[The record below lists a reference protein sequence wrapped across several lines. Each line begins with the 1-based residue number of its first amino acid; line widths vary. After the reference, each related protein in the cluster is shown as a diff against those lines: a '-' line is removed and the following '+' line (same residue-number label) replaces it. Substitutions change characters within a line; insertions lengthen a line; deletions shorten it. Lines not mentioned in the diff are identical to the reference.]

1 MALKNYKLDGAPTAK
16 VKIEG
21 KTYDVDLGNITF
33 VVEANSWAQ
42 RLSSFAGLANDEVMD
57 NLATLADEA
66 HNIVAFALG
75 EEAAEELIG
84 KANRLNIYRLMKII
98 SILTEVYSDS
108 DAVSKVSEL
117 ITQENASMDE

>member
-33 VVEANSWAQ
+33 VVEANSWAN
-42 RLSSFAGLANDEVMD
+42 RLSSFAGLTNDEVMD
-57 NLATLADEA
+57 NLTTLADEA

-98 SILTEVYSDS
+98 SILTEVYSAS

-117 ITQENASMDE
+117 ITKENSSMDE

>member
-1 MALKNYKLDGAPTAK
+1 MALKNYKLDGAPKAK

-42 RLSSFAGLANDEVMD
+42 RLSSFAGLTNDEVMD

-84 KANRLNIYRLMKII
+84 KANRLNIYCLMKII
-98 SILTEVYSDS
+98 SILTEVYSAS

-117 ITQENASMDE
+117 ITQENSSMDE

>member
-1 MALKNYKLDGAPTAK
+1 MALKNYKLDGAPKAK

-42 RLSSFAGLANDEVMD
+42 RLSSFAGLTNDEVMD
-57 NLATLADEA
+57 NLTTLADEA

-84 KANRLNIYRLMKII
+84 QANRLNIYRLMKII
-98 SILTEVYSDS
+98 SILTEVYSAS

-117 ITQENASMDE
+117 ITQENSSMDE

>member
-1 MALKNYKLDGAPTAK
+1 MALKNYKLDGAPKAK

-42 RLSSFAGLANDEVMD
+42 RLSSFAGLSNDEVMD
-57 NLATLADEA
+57 NLTALAYEA

-84 KANRLNIYRLMKII
+84 QANRLNIYRLMKII
-98 SILTEVYSDS
+98 SILTEVYSAS

-117 ITQENASMDE
+117 ITQENSSMDE

>member
-1 MALKNYKLDGAPTAK
+1 MALKNYKLDGVPTAK

-33 VVEANSWAQ
+33 VVEANSWAK
-42 RLSSFAGLANDEVMD
+42 RLSSFNGLSNDEVMG
-57 NLATLADEA
+57 NLTTLADEA

-98 SILTEVYSDS
+98 SILAEVYSAS

-117 ITQENASMDE
+117 ITQENSSMDE

>member
-1 MALKNYKLDGAPTAK
+1 MALKNYKLDGAPKAK

-57 NLATLADEA
+57 NLTTLADEA

-84 KANRLNIYRLMKII
+84 QANRLNIYRLMKII

-117 ITQENASMDE
+117 ITKENASMDE

>member
-57 NLATLADEA
+57 NLAALADEA

-84 KANRLNIYRLMKII
+84 KANRLNIYRLMRII
-98 SILTEVYSDS
+98 SILTEVYSAS

-117 ITQENASMDE
+117 ITKENSSMDE

>member
-1 MALKNYKLDGAPTAK
+1 MALKNYKLDGVPKAK

-42 RLSSFAGLANDEVMD
+42 RLSSFAGLSNDEVMD
-57 NLATLADEA
+57 NLTTLADEA

-98 SILTEVYSDS
+98 SILAEVYSAS

-117 ITQENASMDE
+117 ITQKNSSMDE

>member
-1 MALKNYKLDGAPTAK
+1 MSLKNYKLDGAPKAK

-98 SILTEVYSDS
+98 SILTEVYSAS

-117 ITQENASMDE
+117 ITQENSSMDE

>member
-21 KTYDVDLGNITF
+21 KTYEVDLGNITF
-33 VVEANSWAQ
+33 VVEANSWAK
-42 RLSSFAGLANDEVMD
+42 RLSSFNGLSNDEVMD
-57 NLATLADEA
+57 NLTTLADEA

-75 EEAAEELIG
+75 EEAAEELIS

-98 SILTEVYSDS
+98 SILTEVYSAS

-117 ITQENASMDE
+117 ITKENSSMDE

>member
-42 RLSSFAGLANDEVMD
+42 RLSSFAGLANDEVMS
-57 NLATLADEA
+57 NLTTLADEA

-84 KANRLNIYRLMKII
+84 KANKLNIYRLMKII
-98 SILTEVYSDS
+98 SILTEVYSAS

-117 ITQENASMDE
+117 ITKENSSMDE

>member
-57 NLATLADEA
+57 NLTNLADEA

-98 SILTEVYSDS
+98 SILTEVYSAS

-117 ITQENASMDE
+117 ITQENSSMDE

>member
-42 RLSSFAGLANDEVMD
+42 RLSSFAGLANEEVMD
-57 NLATLADEA
+57 NLTTLADEA

-98 SILTEVYSDS
+98 SILTEVYSAS

-117 ITQENASMDE
+117 ITKENSSMDE

>member
-1 MALKNYKLDGAPTAK
+1 MALKNYKLDGAPAAK

-98 SILTEVYSDS
+98 SILTEVYSAS

-117 ITQENASMDE
+117 ITQENSSMDE

>member
-57 NLATLADEA
+57 NLETLADEA

-84 KANRLNIYRLMKII
+84 QANRLNIYRLMKII
-98 SILTEVYSDS
+98 SILTEVYSAS

-117 ITQENASMDE
+117 ITKENSSMDE

>member
-1 MALKNYKLDGAPTAK
+1 MALKNYKLDGAPKAK

-84 KANRLNIYRLMKII
+84 QANRLNIYRLMKII
-98 SILTEVYSDS
+98 SILTEVYSAS

-117 ITQENASMDE
+117 ITQENSSMDE

>member
-1 MALKNYKLDGAPTAK
+1 MALKNYKLDGAPKAK

-21 KTYDVDLGNITF
+21 KTYEVDLGNITF
-33 VVEANSWAQ
+33 VVEANSWAK
-42 RLSSFAGLANDEVMD
+42 RLSSFNGLSNDEVMD
-57 NLATLADEA
+57 NLKTLAEEA

-117 ITQENASMDE
+117 ITQENSSMDE

>member
-75 EEAAEELIG
+75 DEAAEELIG

-98 SILTEVYSDS
+98 SILTEVYSAS

-117 ITQENASMDE
+117 ITQENSSMDE

>member
-1 MALKNYKLDGAPTAK
+1 MALKNYKLDGAPKAK

-21 KTYDVDLGNITF
+21 KTYDVDLCNITF
-33 VVEANSWAQ
+33 VVEASSWAK
-42 RLSSFAGLANDEVMD
+42 RLSSFAGLSNDEVMD
-57 NLATLADEA
+57 NLTTLADDA

-84 KANRLNIYRLMKII
+84 QANRLNIYRLMKII
-98 SILTEVYSDS
+98 SILTEVYSAS

-117 ITQENASMDE
+117 ITQENSSMDE

>member
-16 VKIEG
+16 AKIEG

-57 NLATLADEA
+57 NLTTLADEA

-98 SILTEVYSDS
+98 SILTEVYSAS

>member
-1 MALKNYKLDGAPTAK
+1 MALKNFKFDGAPTAK

-33 VVEANSWAQ
+33 VVEANSWAK
-42 RLSSFAGLANDEVMD
+42 RLSSFNGLSNDEVMD
-57 NLATLADEA
+57 NLTTLADEA

-98 SILTEVYSDS
+98 SILTEVYSAS

-117 ITQENASMDE
+117 ITKENASMDE

>member
-57 NLATLADEA
+57 NLAALADEA

-84 KANRLNIYRLMKII
+84 KANRLNIYRLMKIVT
-98 SILTEVYSDS
+98 ILSDVYSDN
-108 DAVSKVSEL
+108 DAISKVSEL
-117 ITQENASMDE
+117 ITQENSSMDE

>member
-42 RLSSFAGLANDEVMD
+42 RLSSFAGLNNDEVMD
-57 NLATLADEA
+57 NLTTLADEA

-98 SILTEVYSDS
+98 SILTEVYSAS

-117 ITQENASMDE
+117 ITKENSSMDE

>member
-1 MALKNYKLDGAPTAK
+1 MALKNYKLDGAPKAK

-42 RLSSFAGLANDEVMD
+42 RLSSFAGLANDEVMN
-57 NLATLADEA
+57 NLAALADEA

-98 SILTEVYSDS
+98 SILTEVYSAS

-117 ITQENASMDE
+117 ITKANSSMDE

>member
-1 MALKNYKLDGAPTAK
+1 MALKNYKLDGAPKAK

-21 KTYDVDLGNITF
+21 KIYDVDLGNITF

-42 RLSSFAGLANDEVMD
+42 RLSSFAGLANEEVMD
-57 NLATLADEA
+57 NLTTLADEA

-98 SILTEVYSDS
+98 SILTEVYSAS

-117 ITQENASMDE
+117 ITQENSSMDE

>member
-84 KANRLNIYRLMKII
+84 QANRLNIYRLMKII

-117 ITQENASMDE
+117 ITKENASMDE

>member
-1 MALKNYKLDGAPTAK
+1 MALKNYKLDGAPKAK
-16 VKIEG
+16 VKIGG

-98 SILTEVYSDS
+98 SILTEVYSAS

-117 ITQENASMDE
+117 ITQENSSMDE

>member
-42 RLSSFAGLANDEVMD
+42 RLSSFAGLSNDEVMD
-57 NLATLADEA
+57 NLTTLADEA

-75 EEAAEELIG
+75 DEAAEELIG

-117 ITQENASMDE
+117 ITKENASMDE

>member
-33 VVEANSWAQ
+33 VVEANSWAK
-42 RLSSFAGLANDEVMD
+42 RLSSFNGLSNDEVMD
-57 NLATLADEA
+57 NLTTLADEA

-98 SILTEVYSDS
+98 SILTEVYSAS

-117 ITQENASMDE
+117 ITKENSSMDE

>member
-1 MALKNYKLDGAPTAK
+1 MALKNYKLDGAPKAK

-42 RLSSFAGLANDEVMD
+42 RLSSFAGLTNDEVMD

-117 ITQENASMDE
+117 ITQENSSMDE

>member
-33 VVEANSWAQ
+33 VVEANSWAK
-42 RLSSFAGLANDEVMD
+42 RLSSFNGLSNDEVMD
-57 NLATLADEA
+57 NLTTLADEA

-117 ITQENASMDE
+117 ITQENSSMDE

>member
-57 NLATLADEA
+57 NLTTLADEA

-98 SILTEVYSDS
+98 SILAEVYSAS

-117 ITQENASMDE
+117 ITKENSSMDE

>member
-33 VVEANSWAQ
+33 VVEANSWAK

-57 NLATLADEA
+57 NLTTLADEA

-98 SILTEVYSDS
+98 SILTEVYSAS

-117 ITQENASMDE
+117 ITKENSSMDE

>member
-57 NLATLADEA
+57 NLTTLADEA

-84 KANRLNIYRLMKII
+84 KANRLNIYRLMKLI

-117 ITQENASMDE
+117 ITKENASLDE

>member
-1 MALKNYKLDGAPTAK
+1 MTLKNYKLDGAPTAK

-57 NLATLADEA
+57 NLTTLADEA

-98 SILTEVYSDS
+98 SILTEVYSAS

-117 ITQENASMDE
+117 ITQENSSMDE

>member
-75 EEAAEELIG
+75 DEAAEELIG

-98 SILTEVYSDS
+98 SILTEVYSAS

-117 ITQENASMDE
+117 ITKENSSMDE

>member
-1 MALKNYKLDGAPTAK
+1 MALKNHKLDGAPKAK

-33 VVEANSWAQ
+33 VVEANSWAK
-42 RLSSFAGLANDEVMD
+42 RLSSFTGLTNDEVMD
-57 NLATLADEA
+57 NLTTLADEA

-98 SILTEVYSDS
+98 SILTEVYSAS

-117 ITQENASMDE
+117 ITQENSSMDE

>member
-33 VVEANSWAQ
+33 VVEANSWTQ
-42 RLSSFAGLANDEVMD
+42 RLSSFAGLANEEVMD

-98 SILTEVYSDS
+98 SILTEVYSAS

-117 ITQENASMDE
+117 ITQENSSMDE

>member
-42 RLSSFAGLANDEVMD
+42 RLSSFAGLTNDEVMD

-84 KANRLNIYRLMKII
+84 QANRLNIYRLMKII
-98 SILTEVYSDS
+98 SILTEVYSAS

-117 ITQENASMDE
+117 ITQENSSMDE